1 MAIPVEIILSA
12 KDEASAVFD
21 KAGSSLSSMAGI
33 ASGVAVAGVA
43 AVGAGLVVAGAA
55 AINMASDINGATN
68 DISAQLGISKE
79 QAEGFEGV
87 MKGVFANNFGEDFND
102 ISSAVVSMQQNLKD
116 LTPASGEAQQSLLEG
131 AFAIRDAFDV
141 DVGETMQA
149 TSSLMREF
157 GLTSQEATDFLT
169 AGMQQGLNASDDFLE
184 TINEYSTQFSEG
196 GATASEFFSVM
207 ESGMQGGALGT
218 DKAADAFKEFRV
230 RIQDGSDTT
239 AEALGA
245 IGINAEELTASMAD
259 GSVTASDAF
268 QLVVDKLGEVDDQN
282 VLIQSGVALM
292 GGQFED
298 LGQDAVLA
306 ISTVTASVEEMAG
319 TTESLNQQ
327 YEDLPAM
334 IQGVW
339 RGLLVAIEPAGDAL
353 LNVANQIMPAVSGF
367 MTDTLTPAIES
378 LVEWFSKNLPPAIL
392 LASDFFNGALRPAMY
407 DISVFID
414 DTVVPIIE
422 KLRDIFANS
431 MSTMDTSNSEAM
443 NSIRAII
450 ETTTEII
457 QKVFEKLQKFIED
470 HGEDIKRVITTA
482 WQAIETII
490 TAAVD
495 QIQNYLELI
504 LAVIRGDWERV
515 GKELQDIVR
524 TSFNLIL
531 DIVKL
536 IGPLIIDAVKG
547 IVKAIVKAFTDI
559 EWSAIGR
566 GMMDGVR
573 GGIASMAGSLGE
585 TAVGTAKSAFDKTKN
600 FLGIGSPSRLFHD
613 EIGIPIGEGMAL
625 GILSTAAQVEAA
637 AVGVVQQATSAAQ
650 AEMDAFL
657 IGLGVT
663 DLGSAAAAGVGAIRG
678 GMSAGSSLGGD
689 TRVLPGTE
697 AFVPIPAGTGFGG
710 ATQNPGPTVHFNDCN
725 FNGTDRDAAHM
736 FGNQLADDLRREC
749 GF

>member
-327 YEDLPAM
+327 YEDLPAV

-353 LNVANQIMPAVSGF
+353 LNVANQIMPTVSDF
-367 MTDTLTPAIES
+367 INNTLNPAIEG
-378 LVEWFSKNLPPAIL
+378 LVQWFTDNLPGAIQTV
-392 LASDFFNGALRPAMY
+392 SDFFNNTLMPA
-407 DISVFID
+407 
-414 DTVVPIIE
+414 IE
-422 KLRDIFANS
+422 TARDFFTDA
-431 MSTMDTSNSEAM
+431 MSSMDTSNSEAM
-443 NSIRAII
+443 NSIMAIVETAGAII
-450 ETTTEII
+450 QE
-457 QKVFEKLQKFIED
+457 VFGAVQSFLEA

>member
-1 MAIPVEIILSA
+1 MAVPVEVILSA

-21 KAGSSLSSMAGI
+21 NAGSSLSSMAGI

-43 AVGAGLVVAGAA
+43 AVGAGFVAAGAA

-79 QAEGFEGV
+79 QAEGFEDV

-116 LTPASGEAQQSLLEG
+116 LTPASDEAQQALLEG
-131 AFAIRDAFDV
+131 AFAIRDAFEV
-141 DVGETMQA
+141 DVSETMQA

-169 AGMQQGLNASDDFLE
+169 VGLQEGLNASGDFLD

-196 GATASEFFSVM
+196 GSDATQFFQVLST
-207 ESGMQGGALGT
+207 GMQGGALGT

-230 RIQDGSDTT
+230 RIQDGSDATV
-239 AEALGA
+239 EALGA
-245 IGINAEELTASMAD
+245 IGIDAEALGESMASGGTTASEAFTQ
-259 GSVTASDAF
+259 VLDA
-268 QLVVDKLGEVDDQN
+268 LRGVEDQN
-282 VLIQSGVALM
+282 VLMQAGVGLL
-292 GGQFED
+292 GTQFED

-306 ISTVTASVEEMAG
+306 LSNVGLEMDHFEEATAS
-319 TTESLNQQ
+319 LNVQ
-327 YEDLPAM
+327 YETIGAVFEGAFR
-334 IQGVW
+334 Q
-339 RGLLVAIEPAGDAL
+339 LLLALEPAGAAMLDL
-353 LNVANQIMPAVSGF
+353 ANSIMPTVSDF
-367 MTDTLTPAIES
+367 INNTLNPAIEG
-378 LVEWFSKNLPPAIL
+378 LVQWFTDNLPGAIQTV
-392 LASDFFNGALRPAMY
+392 SDFFNNTLMPA
-407 DISVFID
+407 
-414 DTVVPIIE
+414 IE
-422 KLRDIFANS
+422 TARDFFTDA
-431 MSTMDTSNSEAM
+431 MSSMDTSNSEAM
-443 NSIRAII
+443 NSIMAIVETAGAII
-450 ETTTEII
+450 QE
-457 QKVFEKLQKFIED
+457 VFGAVQSFLEA

>member
-353 LNVANQIMPAVSGF
+353 LNVANQIMPTVSDF
-367 MTDTLTPAIES
+367 INNTLNPAIEG
-378 LVEWFSKNLPPAIL
+378 LVQWFTDNLPGAIQTV
-392 LASDFFNGALRPAMY
+392 SDFFNNTLMPA
-407 DISVFID
+407 
-414 DTVVPIIE
+414 IE
-422 KLRDIFANS
+422 TARDFFTDA
-431 MSTMDTSNSEAM
+431 MSSMDTSNSEAM
-443 NSIRAII
+443 NSIMAIVETAGAII
-450 ETTTEII
+450 QE
-457 QKVFEKLQKFIED
+457 VFGAVQSFLEA